1 MSSPAITEE
10 LIESMYVDSTTCR
23 LGGMAPPSARATTSL
38 VDNLRFLMFP
48 GFAGTF
54 SQDKAT
60 FEARTRDLLVSISV
74 ELSGLCEA
82 ALRYRSSSDDPA
94 IRSEM
99 HGAHG
104 MSEPTPEESTLIRQ
118 NAEDAT
124 QSFLARLP
132 EVRRLLGLDV
142 RAAFDGDPAA
152 RHADEVILCY
162 TSIKAL
168 TVFRLAH
175 ELRIIGIPL
184 LPRMMCELAHM
195 ETGIDIHPGATIGE
209 SFFIDHG
216 TGVVIG
222 ETVVI
227 GARCKLYQGVTL
239 GARSFPRDEQG
250 RITKGLHRHPTL
262 EDDVVVYAGATIL
275 GGDTVIGARTEV
287 AGGVFVTSSVPP
299 DHVVAAPK
307 AKTRIISRK

>member
-1 MSSPAITEE
+1 MSNRIAEE
-10 LIESMYVDSTTCR
+10 LIKSMYLDSTTCR
-23 LGGMAPPSARATTSL
+23 LGGMAPPSASATTSL

-48 GFAGTF
+48 GFAGAF
-54 SQDKAT
+54 SQDRET
-60 FEARTRDLLVSISV
+60 FEARTREILETISV
-74 ELSGLCEA
+74 DLYGLCEA
-82 ALRYRSSSDDPA
+82 ALRYRNSSDDPGLGGD
-94 IRSEM
+94 M
-99 HGAHG
+99 HAPHR
-104 MSEPTPEESTLIRQ
+104 MTEPSPEESASIKRS
-118 NAEDAT
+118 ADDAT
-124 QSFLARLP
+124 EKFLRRLP
-132 EVRRLLGLDV
+132 DVRRMLGLDV

-162 TSIKAL
+162 PSIRAL

-175 ELRIIGIPL
+175 ELRLIGIPL

-227 GARCKLYQGVTL
+227 GDRCKLYQGVTL
-239 GARSFPRDEQG
+239 GARSFPRDDEG

-275 GGDTVIGARTEV
+275 GGDTVIGARTEI

>member
-1 MSSPAITEE
+1 MSNVIDQE
-10 LIESMYVDSTTCR
+10 LIESMYLDSTTCR
-23 LGGMAPPSARATTSL
+23 LGGMAPPSAEATMSL
-38 VDNLRFLMFP
+38 VDDLRFLMFP

-54 SQDKAT
+54 SQDKPT
-60 FEARTRDLLVSISV
+60 FEARIREILAQISV
-74 ELSGLCEA
+74 ELSRLCEA
-82 ALRYRSSSDDPA
+82 ALRYRGSCGDTGSRSDLHAPTS
-94 IRSEM
+94 I
-99 HGAHG
+99 G
-104 MSEPTPEESTLIRQ
+104 EPTSEESAMIRKS
-118 NAEDAT
+118 AEDAT
-124 QSFLARLP
+124 EAFLARLP
-132 EVRRLLGLDV
+132 EVRRMLGLDV

-162 TSIKAL
+162 PSIKAL

-175 ELRIIGIPL
+175 ELRRIGVPL

-239 GARSFPRDEQG
+239 GARSFPRDAEG
-250 RITKGLHRHPTL
+250 RITKGLDRHPTL

-287 AGGVFVTSSVPP
+287 AGGVFVTSSVPA

>member
-1 MSSPAITEE
+1 LNSLITEK
-10 LIESMYVDSTTCR
+10 LIESMYLDSTTCR
-23 LGGMAPPSARATTSL
+23 LGGMAPPSASATTSL

-48 GFAGTF
+48 GFVGAF
-54 SQDKAT
+54 SQDKST
-60 FEARTRDLLVSISV
+60 FEARTKEILAEISS

-82 ALRYRSSSDDPA
+82 ALRYRNACDNPTRGEELHPPHRMPQPTAEESSSITKSA
-94 IRSEM
+94 R
-99 HGAHG
+99 
-104 MSEPTPEESTLIRQ
+104 
-118 NAEDAT
+118 DAT
-124 QSFLARLP
+124 ARFLSTLP
-132 EVRRLLGLDV
+132 EVRRMLGLDV

-162 TSIKAL
+162 PSIKAL

-175 ELRIIGIPL
+175 ELRLIGIPL

-239 GARSFPRDEQG
+239 GARSFPRDEEG

>member
-1 MSSPAITEE
+1 MNSVISDE
-10 LIESMYVDSTTCR
+10 LIESMYLDSTTCR
-23 LGGMAPPSARATTSL
+23 LGGMAPPSATATTSL

-48 GFAGTF
+48 GFAGAF
-54 SQDKAT
+54 SQDKPT
-60 FEARTRDLLVSISV
+60 FEAHTRDLLAKIAV
-74 ELSGLCEA
+74 ELCGLCEA
-82 ALRYRSSSDDPA
+82 ALRYRSSSDDPMTRGDQHA
-94 IRSEM
+94 
-99 HGAHG
+99 AHR
-104 MSEPTPEESTLIRQ
+104 MTEPTPEESAAIKR
-118 NAEDAT
+118 NAQQAT
-124 QSFLARLP
+124 EAFLARLP
-132 EVRRLLGLDV
+132 EVRRMLGLDV

-162 TSIKAL
+162 PSIKAL

-175 ELRIIGIPL
+175 ELRLLGIPL

-275 GGDTVIGARTEV
+275 GGDTVIGARTEI

>member
-1 MSSPAITEE
+1 VSSVITEE
-10 LIESMYVDSTTCR
+10 LIESMYLDSTTCR
-23 LGGMAPPSARATTSL
+23 LGGMAPPSAKATMSL

-54 SQDKAT
+54 SQDKST
-60 FEARTRDLLVSISV
+60 FEARTREILAEISV
-74 ELSGLCEA
+74 DLSGLCEA
-82 ALRYRSSSDDPA
+82 ALRYRSSSDDPSTRADMHAPHRMAEPTAEESSA
-94 IRSEM
+94 IRQS
-99 HGAHG
+99 AH
-104 MSEPTPEESTLIRQ
+104 
-118 NAEDAT
+118 DAT
-124 QSFLARLP
+124 GAFLARLP
-132 EVRRLLGLDV
+132 EVRRMLGLDV

-162 TSIKAL
+162 PSIKAL

-175 ELRIIGIPL
+175 ELRLIGIPL

-195 ETGIDIHPGATIGE
+195 ETGIDIHPGARIGE

-239 GARSFPRDEQG
+239 GARSFPRDDEG

-299 DHVVAAPK
+299 DHMIAAPK
-307 AKTRIISRK
+307 TKTRIISRK